1 MISKEVTVI
10 RDLEGHGSGGRE
22 HVIVGPVA
30 RTDTRG
36 RRPQAAVGKSGQG
49 R

>member
-10 RDLEGHGSGGRE
+10 RDLEGHGSGGCE
-22 HVIVGPVA
+22 HVIAGTVA

-36 RRPQAAVGKSGQG
+36 RSGVGG
-49 R
+49 RGR